1 MSYFDQE
8 EEEKKFTEKHR
19 SCDGLRQEFIDC
31 ITKSDCFLKDG
42 KKVKE
47 CLHPDTNV
55 DSDCRRIQTVFFECK
70 RSMVDMRTRFRGRKG
85 Y

>member
-31 ITKSDCFLKDG
+31 ITKSDCFLKVNLFCNFVSHGYHWYWTMKSEKSDITG
-42 KKVKE
+42 IQGAVGDRLSEKE
-47 CLHPDTNV
+47 
-55 DSDCRRIQTVFFECK
+55 
-70 RSMVDMRTRFRGRKG
+70 G
-85 Y
+85 